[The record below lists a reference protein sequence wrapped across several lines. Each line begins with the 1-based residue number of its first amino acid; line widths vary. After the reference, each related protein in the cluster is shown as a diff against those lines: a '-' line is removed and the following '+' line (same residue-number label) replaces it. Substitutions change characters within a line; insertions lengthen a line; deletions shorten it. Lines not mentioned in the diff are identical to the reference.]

1 MQSICVA
8 DDCKL
13 LLKILTAV
21 WHRYFQKNYFLLCSW
36 GIYHFH
42 WLICSSNIRYVS
54 IIYSNISLYLSRIC
68 FTIINNSNSKQLY
81 VIKNITDFIFE
92 FLRIITSVLSAFCFI
107 TQNSSYLHNHIWTSY
122 TYIIIQSQS
131 CKDWDVVSFPA

>member
-1 MQSICVA
+1 MMRYTVRHFDRQVESRVTSKITVSMQSICVA
-8 DDCKL
+8 DYCKL

-21 WHRYFQKNYFLLCSW
+21 WHRYFQKIYFLLCSW

-68 FTIINNSNSKQLY
+68 FTIINNSNSKQHICNKKHHWFYIWIFKDYYICTFCILLY
-81 VIKNITDFIFE
+81 YAKF
-92 FLRIITSVLSAFCFI
+92 FLST
-107 TQNSSYLHNHIWTSY
+107 
-122 TYIIIQSQS
+122 
-131 CKDWDVVSFPA
+131 